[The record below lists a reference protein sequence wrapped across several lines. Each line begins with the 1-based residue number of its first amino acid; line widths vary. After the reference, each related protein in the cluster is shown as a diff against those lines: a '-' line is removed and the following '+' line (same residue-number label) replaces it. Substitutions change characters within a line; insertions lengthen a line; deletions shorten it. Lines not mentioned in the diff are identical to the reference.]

1 MRREHSHAEFVRPA
15 GLLELGA
22 CGEQR
27 VDRFGRLQMILL
39 CAVLWP
45 KDLRSERER
54 VMDIFTVVVGCWLGR
69 EQYVLHTH
77 THTHIQEIEKYL
89 WSECDQ
95 CKTELQT
102 WAVPCIW
109 VFISLSA
116 TPTPYTRRGR
126 TIAVFIDKK
135 NTMFQ
140 IANGIYK
147 CRLLCWWD
155 NCSDLEAW
163 IFIAT

>member
-1 MRREHSHAEFVRPA
+1 MYY
-15 GLLELGA
+15 
-22 CGEQR
+22 
-27 VDRFGRLQMILL
+27 
-39 CAVLWP
+39 
-45 KDLRSERER
+45 
-54 VMDIFTVVVGCWLGR
+54 T
-69 EQYVLHTH
+69 Y

-109 VFISLSA
+109 VLISLSA

-135 NTMFQ
+135 DTMFQ
-140 IANGIYK
+140 NAYGIYK
-147 CRLLCWWD
+147 AGNSVGGKIPGTQRR
-155 NCSDLEAW
+155 EY
-163 IFIAT
+163 IATQQSN